1 MLPSNLEVLNNIID
15 EISFIEHT
23 VLNKNRDE
31 VINDSV
37 LSRAIISSLVKL
49 ALKLI
54 LISNRNI
61 QILNGEKCQTQEIV

>member
-23 VLNKNRDE
+23 VLNKNRDK

-37 LSRAIISSLVKL
+37 LSRAIIRSLVKL